1 MTLILHENCKN
12 RLTQALTSILSQIR
26 VEHGKFVVRHQ
37 ALSALEVAERILP
50 IKGELRTRLGQYVDH
65 DRPLTEFILDTLS
78 DELSELPFTDVESQ
92 LLIEIAGY
100 GDCHA
105 VAKRL
110 VECLINL
117 PSKYTLSFPLLPEL
131 SNILGGDFKLELS
144 PRVRIVRAGENLSAL
159 YPPIKTDGLG
169 PGVLSMGLL
178 GAWGTGWLSSVN
190 WTKDGVYLQ
199 VDADGYIGPY
209 GGTNPYLEAV
219 RALRAF
225 SGLGLALGLLDIG
238 STYLSQSP
246 PSDVLIHRQEPD
258 GVFVPIRAIS
268 LDDGISRTVKR
279 LALSKFVV
287 SFDSEMKIW
296 SKPHSDMGN
305 NLSEIPCRVSSD
317 LHEWRNDFPTVSTTD
332 PAKLKYE

>member
-117 PSKYTLSFPLLPEL
+117 PSKYTLA
-131 SNILGGDFKLELS
+131 K
-144 PRVRIVRAGENLSAL
+144 V
-159 YPPIKTDGLG
+159 
-169 PGVLSMGLL
+169 
-178 GAWGTGWLSSVN
+178 
-190 WTKDGVYLQ
+190 Q
-199 VDADGYIGPY
+199 
-209 GGTNPYLEAV
+209 
-219 RALRAF
+219 
-225 SGLGLALGLLDIG
+225 
-238 STYLSQSP
+238 
-246 PSDVLIHRQEPD
+246 
-258 GVFVPIRAIS
+258 IS
-268 LDDGISRTVKR
+268 
-279 LALSKFVV
+279 
-287 SFDSEMKIW
+287 
-296 SKPHSDMGN
+296 
-305 NLSEIPCRVSSD
+305 
-317 LHEWRNDFPTVSTTD
+317 
-332 PAKLKYE
+332 Y